1 MNLTYEQFRA
11 RLCEEM
17 SKTKGDTFTPW
28 MIEVGYR
35 PDDKDMGFRRWQE
48 LTGSTP
54 KETQSTFLESFQ
66 SNL

>member
-1 MNLTYEQFRA
+1 
-11 RLCEEM
+11 M